1 MTSRPRFCRCSAA
14 PTPTMPAPRITMS
27 ALRSAIRHSESSMSV
42 VRGGRVDLKLVIAA
56 RPRKPLGFLGKPAC
70 TARNLWQQWIGHRTA
85 MLQPCNAKSGER
97 LQMSVRHSLFA
108 AAIVSGVSLALS
120 PASGQTLR
128 YANQGELKSL
138 DPYTLKETTTIA
150 HHAHVYEGLV
160 TRDKNLKMVPALA
173 ESWETPEPT
182 RWRFH
187 LRHNV
192 KFHNGDPFTADDVLF
207 SADRIRAKGSNFLSN
222 VPADAKFVKVDDYTV
237 DVVLPAPNPI
247 LMSQWDGWYIMDK
260 KGAEENNGGAPT
272 PASATTPSY
281 AALHENGTGP
291 FTIESHQPGVKT
303 VFKVFP
309 GWWGKPEHNLKE
321 IDFTSIGNDATRVA
335 ALLSGEVDV
344 VEPVPL
350 QDIQR
355 VNASGTATVMNGPE
369 IRTIFLGMDQSR
381 DELLYSSVKGKNPFK
396 DIRVRE
402 AFYKAIDIEAIKTRV
417 MRGLST
423 PSALMIAPQ
432 LYALSKDFARPK
444 YDPDGAKKLLA
455 EAGYPDGF
463 ELTMDCPNDRY
474 VNDAAICQAVVG
486 MLARIGVKIDLLP
499 QSKALYFGKVLKPG
513 GYKTSFYMLGWTP
526 ASLDSHNVL
535 YDIMGCRDDPN
546 SSRGEANLGGYCNK
560 KMDAVADQV
569 LLETDPAKRDLLIK
583 QAFEI
588 AEKDWGYI
596 PLHQQA
602 LAWGVSK
609 KVKLTQRPDNQ
620 VLLYWATKQE

>member
-1 MTSRPRFCRCSAA
+1 
-14 PTPTMPAPRITMS
+14 
-27 ALRSAIRHSESSMSV
+27 
-42 VRGGRVDLKLVIAA
+42 
-56 RPRKPLGFLGKPAC
+56 
-70 TARNLWQQWIGHRTA
+70 
-85 MLQPCNAKSGER
+85 
-97 LQMSVRHSLFA
+97 MSVRHSLFA
-108 AAIVSGVSLALS
+108 AAIVSGAALALS

-150 HHAHVYEGLV
+150 HLAHVYEGLV

-182 RWRFH
+182 HWRFH

-222 VPADAKFVKVDDYTV
+222 VAADAKFVKVDDYTV
-237 DVVLPAPNPI
+237 DVVVPAPNPI

-260 KGAEENNGGAPT
+260 KWAEENNCVAPT

-281 AALHENGTGP
+281 ASLHENGTGP

-303 VFKVFP
+303 VFKVNP
-309 GWWGKPEHNLKE
+309 NWWGKPEHNLKE
-321 IDFTSIGNDATRVA
+321 IIFTPIGNDATRVA

-344 VEPVPL
+344 IEPVPI

-355 VNASGTATVMNGPE
+355 VNASGIAKVMAGPE
-369 IRTIFLGMDQSR
+369 LRTIFLGMDEVR

-396 DIRVRE
+396 DVHVRE
-402 AFYKAIDIEAIKTRV
+402 AFYKAIDIEAIKSRV

-423 PSALMIAPQ
+423 PSPLMIAPE
-432 LYALSKDFARPK
+432 LFPLSKDFTRPK
-444 YDPDGAKKLLA
+444 YDPDGAKKLLT

-486 MLARIGVKIDLLP
+486 MLARIGVKVNLLAQP
-499 QSKALYFGKVLKPG
+499 KAQYFAKVLKPG
-513 GYKTSFYMLGWTP
+513 GFQTSFFLLGWTP
-526 ASLDSHNVL
+526 ATMDSQNVMH
-535 YDIMGCRDDPN
+535 DVMGCRDDAKDPT
-546 SSRGEANLGGYCNK
+546 RGEANLGDYCNK
-560 KMDAVADQV
+560 EFDALTDKITV
-569 LLETDPAKRDLLIK
+569 ETDTAKRDQMIK
-583 QAFEI
+583 QAYEI
-588 AEKDWGYI
+588 AMKDYGYI

-602 LAWGVSK
+602 LAWGVSN
-609 KVKLTQRPDNQ
+609 KVKMTQRPDNQ
-620 VLLYWATKQE
+620 VLFYWATKQE